1 VFDETFNNHRAAG
14 DEATAV
20 VQDAQALGPREAFL
34 VAFDRISSLAGI
46 SAVPAVIV
54 AVVTPRA
61 RVLEAVLVEDGRT
74 LILGRHSRCGL
85 RVGKPAM
92 ALRQLALLVRAEEG
106 KAVSRIW
113 DLSTGAPFFTED
125 GQANEAVIADGP
137 LYVALHGHAVWVVPS
152 SLVSRWS
159 SRASEAWASLP
170 RRDFI
175 DRRPAAGAAVTAP
188 RRTAPPTIFPRAP
201 QPDSART
208 RVTAVGAPLLLGG
221 PEEIEVGWGDVRL
234 ECGGDRLRHRVS
246 AERLERGV
254 LVGRYDRC
262 GLEIHDPE
270 RRISRVH
277 VLLVKIGGDVWA
289 IDAAST
295 NGVFRGDVHVDAAI
309 LGDTDTL
316 SLGHA
321 ATLRWTRHRHAEA

>member
-1 VFDETFNNHRAAG
+1 
-14 DEATAV
+14 
-20 VQDAQALGPREAFL
+20 
-34 VAFDRISSLAGI
+34 
-46 SAVPAVIV
+46 
-54 AVVTPRA
+54 
-61 RVLEAVLVEDGRT
+61 
-74 LILGRHSRCGL
+74 
-85 RVGKPAM
+85 M
-92 ALRQLALLVRAEEG
+92 ALRQLALLARVEEDRTV
-106 KAVSRIW
+106 ARVW
-113 DLSTGAPFFTED
+113 DLSTGAPFSTED

-137 LYVALHGHAVWVVPS
+137 LYAAIHGHAIWVVPS
-152 SLVSRWS
+152 SLASRWS
-159 SRASEAWASLP
+159 TRALEAWASLP

-175 DRRPAAGAAVTAP
+175 DRRPAADTAAAAP
-188 RRTAPPTIFPRAP
+188 RRNGSPTIFPRAP
-201 QPDSART
+201 RPDSARS

-221 PEEIEVGWGDVRL
+221 PEDIEIGWGDVRL
-234 ECGGDRLRHRVS
+234 ECGGDRLRHRIS

-295 NGVFRGDVHVDAAI
+295 NGVFRGEVQVDAAI
-309 LGDTDTL
+309 LRDSDTL